1 MTNQIAKVLNV
12 SPEQIKSVR
21 EMAWVYCVVV
31 YGRRATFVSK
41 KAIHVQ
47 PQVVE
52 SVEFDGPAGRRKFV
66 RIENRPN
73 FDGKPFYQIL
83 DLNKKVVGAA
93 GAGVELEW
101 KFQMNVPELRV
112 LESLDRLPAGAVI
125 VYR

>member
-1 MTNQIAKVLNV
+1 MIDQIAKVLNV

-31 YGRRATFVSK
+31 AGCRATFVSK
-41 KAIHVQ
+41 KAVQ
-47 PQVVE
+47 VQVIE
-52 SVEFDGPAGRRKFV
+52 SVEFDGPAGRRKFLRV
-66 RIENRPN
+66 ENRPN

-83 DLNKKVVGAA
+83 DLNKKVVGET
-93 GAGVELEW
+93 GVELEW
-101 KFQMNVPELRV
+101 KFQMNAPESKV